1 MALLSTFIASQR
13 YAEVTPYIKV
23 NVLELG
29 CQNSLLLGNSNYN
42 ISKYYGVEK
51 STNLVNKLTK
61 QYPDATFLQRDLDR
75 DTLGLDNIF
84 DCVLMVAL
92 IEHLYNQKFVFEG
105 VARALKSG
113 GIAAITTP
121 TMLGNDII
129 LPLGASIGLFSK
141 AAVEQHIVVY
151 SRTRFRNIAK
161 TAGLTLKHHH
171 YFQMFCNQ
179 IAILEKP

>member
-13 YAEVTPYIKV
+13 YAEVTPYIKG

-113 GIAAITTP
+113 GIAAIPHRRCWEMILYCLWGPPLGFLARLLLNNILSYTT
-121 TMLGNDII
+121 GRDSEI
-129 LPLGASIGLFSK
+129 LPRQRA
-141 AAVEQHIVVY
+141 
-151 SRTRFRNIAK
+151 
-161 TAGLTLKHHH
+161 
-171 YFQMFCNQ
+171 
-179 IAILEKP
+179 